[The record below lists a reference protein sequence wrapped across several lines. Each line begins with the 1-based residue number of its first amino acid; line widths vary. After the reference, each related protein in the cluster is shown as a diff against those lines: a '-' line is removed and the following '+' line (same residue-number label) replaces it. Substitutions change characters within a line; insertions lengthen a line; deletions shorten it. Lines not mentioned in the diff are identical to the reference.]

1 MKIVTIL
8 LFFAFNLFAF
18 NVNVIDET
26 QTTKDG
32 KPLLRP
38 MQKKILKPLKKVV
51 IEPTPKKVLKPMQK
65 IVIYPVNKQPI
76 INKSSKAEK
85 KLENNSS
92 VFAKKEQLKVEENST
107 SIEIDKFFK
116 GLKESNKTENIK
128 PVNLE

>member
-38 MQKKILKPLKKVV
+38 MQKKILKPLKRVI
-51 IEPTPKKVLKPMQK
+51 IEPVSK
-65 IVIYPVNKQPI
+65 IIIYPVNKQPI

-107 SIEIDKFFK
+107 SIEVDKFFN